1 MGPGRTESILGQYVT
16 GVRAGWSVAGMGE
29 KCKHHTLQKSDSVTP
44 LPSKML
50 SESHQS

>member
-1 MGPGRTESILGQYVT
+1 MECGRD
-16 GVRAGWSVAGMGE
+16 MGE
-29 KCKHHTLQKSDSVTP
+29 KCKHHTLQKSSSVIDSVIP